1 MKPVVSSIHFNPIKS
16 LSFQSINTA
25 IIKKDI
31 GFEEDRIFA
40 FSRAIDMALAKTIE
54 KDPSER
60 ELIHFLTL
68 KNSPALNK
76 YDFKLE
82 NGMIS
87 ISEENKEIS
96 TYPIENKE
104 DISKEISKL
113 EPDLPGPIYFLK
125 NELFP
130 FYDTTN
136 SSNVSNTISLIN
148 LNSIKNFNQKINMEI
163 EFQRFR
169 GNIYI
174 KDLEAFE
181 ERNWINKTIKI
192 NEAEFKVL
200 KHIPRCSATNLKV
213 NSVQADINLPNELK
227 KVYGHMDMGIYL
239 YPLNNGKISVN
250 DEIIIS

>member
-1 MKPVVSSIHFNPIKS
+1 MKPIVSSIHFSPIKS

-25 IIKKDI
+25 IIKKDV
-31 GFEEDRIFA
+31 GFDEDRIFA
-40 FSRAIDMALAKTIE
+40 FSRAIDSSLAKTIE

-68 KNSPALNK
+68 KNTPALNK
-76 YDFKLE
+76 YDFKFE

-87 ISEENKEIS
+87 ISKNNKQIS
-96 TYPIENKE
+96 THPIEDK
-104 DISKEISKL
+104 DAISKEISKL
-113 EPDLPGPIYFLK
+113 EPNLPGPIYFLK

-136 SSNVSNTISLIN
+136 SSSVSNTISLIN
-148 LNSIKNFNQKINMEI
+148 LNSIKDFNQKINKEI

-174 KDLEAFE
+174 KDLDTFE

-213 NSVQADINLPNELK
+213 NSDQVDINLPNELK
-227 KVYGHMDMGIYL
+227 KAYGHMDMGIYL
-239 YPLNNGKISVN
+239 HPLNNGKVSVN
-250 DEIIIS
+250 DEINIS

>member
-1 MKPVVSSIHFNPIKS
+1 MKPIVSSIHFSPIKS
-16 LSFQSINTA
+16 LSFQSINTV

-40 FSRAIDMALAKTIE
+40 FSRAIDMSLAKTTE

-76 YDFKLE
+76 YDFKFE

-87 ISEENKEIS
+87 ISKDNLEIS
-96 TYPIENKE
+96 NHPIEDKE
-104 DISKEISKL
+104 AISKEISKL
-113 EPDLPGPIYFLK
+113 EPNLPGPIFLLK

-136 SSNVSNTISLIN
+136 SSSVSNTISLIN
-148 LNSIKNFNQKINMEI
+148 LNSIKDFNQKINKQI

-174 KDLEAFE
+174 KDLKAFE

-213 NSVQADINLPNELK
+213 NSDQVDINLPNELK

-250 DEIIIS
+250 DELNIS

>member
-1 MKPVVSSIHFNPIKS
+1 MKPVVSSIHFSPIKS

-40 FSRAIDMALAKTIE
+40 FSRAIDKSLAKTIE

-68 KNSPALNK
+68 KNSPVLNK
-76 YDFKLE
+76 YDFKYE

-87 ISEENKEIS
+87 ISGDNKEIS
-96 TYPIENKE
+96 TISIEDKE
-104 DISKEISKL
+104 AISKEISKL
-113 EPDLPGPIYFLK
+113 EPNLPGPIYFLK

-136 SSNVSNTISLIN
+136 SSSVSNTISLIN
-148 LNSIKNFNQKINMEI
+148 LNSIKDFNKKINKEI

-174 KDLEAFE
+174 KDLDAFE

-213 NSVQADINLPNELK
+213 NSDQADINLPNELK

-239 YPLNNGKISVN
+239 YPLNNSKISVN
-250 DEIIIS
+250 DELIIS

>member
-1 MKPVVSSIHFNPIKS
+1 MKPVVSSIHFSPIKS

-40 FSRAIDMALAKTIE
+40 FSRAIDKSLAKTIE

-68 KNSPALNK
+68 KNSPVLNK
-76 YDFKLE
+76 YDFKYE

-87 ISEENKEIS
+87 ISGDNKGIS
-96 TYPIENKE
+96 TISIEDKE
-104 DISKEISKL
+104 AISKEISKL
-113 EPDLPGPIYFLK
+113 EPNLPGPIYFLK

-136 SSNVSNTISLIN
+136 SSSVSNTISLIN
-148 LNSIKNFNQKINMEI
+148 LNSIKDFNKKINKEI

-174 KDLEAFE
+174 KDLDAFE

-213 NSVQADINLPNELK
+213 NSDQADINLPNELK

-239 YPLNNGKISVN
+239 YPLNNSKISVN
-250 DEIIIS
+250 DELIIS

>member
-1 MKPVVSSIHFNPIKS
+1 MKPVVSSIHFSPIKS
-16 LSFQSINTA
+16 LSFQSIITA
-25 IIKKDI
+25 IIKKDV

-40 FSRAIDMALAKTIE
+40 FSRAINMSLAKTIE

-68 KNSPALNK
+68 KNSPVLNK
-76 YDFKLE
+76 YDFKYE
-82 NGMIS
+82 NGIIS
-87 ISEENKEIS
+87 ISGDNKEIS
-96 TYPIENKE
+96 TISIEDKE
-104 DISKEISKL
+104 AISKEISKL
-113 EPDLPGPIYFLK
+113 EPNLPGPIYFLK

-136 SSNVSNTISLIN
+136 SSSVSNTISLIN
-148 LNSIKNFNQKINMEI
+148 LNSIKDFNKKINKEI

-174 KDLEAFE
+174 KDLDAFE

-200 KHIPRCSATNLKV
+200 KHIPRCSATNLKI
-213 NSVQADINLPNELK
+213 NSDQADINLPNELK

-250 DEIIIS
+250 DQINVS

>member
-1 MKPVVSSIHFNPIKS
+1 MKPVVSSIHFSPIKS
-16 LSFQSINTA
+16 LSFQSIITA
-25 IIKKDI
+25 IIKKDV

-40 FSRAIDMALAKTIE
+40 FSRAINMSLAKTIE

-68 KNSPALNK
+68 KNSPVLNK
-76 YDFKLE
+76 YDFKYE
-82 NGMIS
+82 NGIIS
-87 ISEENKEIS
+87 ISGDNKEIS
-96 TYPIENKE
+96 TISIEDKE
-104 DISKEISKL
+104 AISKEISKL
-113 EPDLPGPIYFLK
+113 EPNLPGPIYFLK

-136 SSNVSNTISLIN
+136 SSSISNTISLIN
-148 LNSIKNFNQKINMEI
+148 LNSIKDFNKKINKEI

-174 KDLEAFE
+174 KDLDAFE

-200 KHIPRCSATNLKV
+200 KHIPRCSATNLKI
-213 NSVQADINLPNELK
+213 NSDQADINLPNELK

-250 DEIIIS
+250 DEINIS